1 MALGAGVRRLL
12 ALHEADVKRMSE
24 RFAVRVTG
32 HDGVQHSA
40 TERRVTFT
48 RGKRALWTARAEPLA
63 RFAGGRG
70 LLRWWWHG
78 KLGSSRSPL
87 DDIVIEGQRHGVEE
101 LTQDSVQTESLQ
113 TSETLCALAAHLAAA
128 DGLLRMDD
136 GGDASFF
143 ALYDA
148 GSHMTIP
155 APPLSAGSLVPAAN
169 PSRTLPAAPL
179 SVPSPSGPS
188 EPSRELVSPVALATM
203 SFVQAS
209 LPSGFGQALL
219 AVMVDAQGEKAR
231 IFVHLTAAD
240 ANGDL
245 QSLEPSQRLFDAVV
259 VMISEQRKRGGAELH
274 RLVLR
279 LRPTDRGA
287 SIDVTVT

>member
-1 MALGAGVRRLL
+1 MALGAGIRRLL
-12 ALHEADVKRMSE
+12 ALHEADVNRMRQ
-24 RFAVRVTG
+24 RFAVRVLG
-32 HDGVQHSA
+32 HDAVRHSA
-40 TERRVTFT
+40 SERRVTFS
-48 RGKRALWTARAEPLA
+48 RGKKALWTARAEPLA
-63 RFAGGRG
+63 RFAGGGG
-70 LLRWWWHG
+70 LLRWSRHEA
-78 KLGSSRSPL
+78 LGSSRSPL
-87 DDIVIEGQRHGVEE
+87 DDIVTEGQRHGVEE
-101 LTQDSVQTESLQ
+101 LTRDSVRTESLQ

-128 DGLLRMDD
+128 DGLLRVDE

-148 GSHMTIP
+148 GAHMTIP

-169 PSRTLPAAPL
+169 PSQSLPAAA
-179 SVPSPSGPS
+179 VGIPSSSGPD

-209 LPSGFGQALL
+209 LPSGFRQALL

-231 IFVHLTAAD
+231 VFVHLTAAD
-240 ANGDL
+240 ASGDL

-259 VMISEQRKRGGAELH
+259 VMISEQRRRGGAELR

>member
-1 MALGAGVRRLL
+1 MHEMDVQRMGQRLAG
-12 ALHEADVKRMSE
+12 
-24 RFAVRVTG
+24 RVLG
-32 HDGVQHSA
+32 HDAMQHSA
-40 TERRVTFT
+40 TERRVTYS

-70 LLRWWWHG
+70 ILRWWWHG
-78 KLGSSRSPL
+78 TLGSSRSTL
-87 DDIVIEGQRHGVEE
+87 DDIVSEGQRHGVEE
-101 LTQDSVQTESLQ
+101 LIRDSVQTESLQ
-113 TSETLCALAAHLAAA
+113 TSEALCALAAHLAAA
-128 DGLLRMDD
+128 DGLLRVDEGD
-136 GGDASFF
+136 DASFF

-148 GSHMTIP
+148 GRHMTIP

-169 PSRTLPAAPL
+169 PSESLPAAPA
-179 SVPSPSGPS
+179 SVPSPSGPT
-188 EPSRELVSPVALATM
+188 EPSRELVSPVALAMM

-209 LPSGFGQALL
+209 LPSGFRQALL

-245 QSLEPSQRLFDAVV
+245 QSLEPSQRLFDSVV
-259 VMISEQRKRGGAELH
+259 VMISEQRRRGGSELH